1 MNLGDSA
8 VVLRPRSIAEI
19 ADLAF
24 RLCFSLAL
32 PLYLRLMF
40 FSILPAFGICL
51 ALHYWAE
58 LSWVQVWLVAI
69 LIMPF
74 VEAPFSVAISQ
85 LMFSPKIGPKP
96 VLTLLWKR
104 FGSLI
109 WSLIIRVVGGLIGL
123 FSFFTLLPFV
133 FIRLLLLDEACLLE
147 GLSGNRAY
155 QRTHRLVES
164 RGAGSGLLFVMLLGA
179 IRVGSV
185 ILAELACD
193 GIIKDLLQFGRPM
206 GWLFR
211 DGGSPASLAGFF
223 LAIPIVATARFLYY
237 IDTRTRADGWDI
249 QLRFHGIRARAE
261 AERKAA

>member
-24 RLCFSLAL
+24 RVCFSRAF

-40 FSILPAFGICL
+40 FSIVPAYAICL
-51 ALHYWAE
+51 ALYYWAE
-58 LSWVQVWLVAI
+58 LPWVQVWLVAI

-74 VEAPFSVAISQ
+74 VEATFSIAVSQ
-85 LMFSPKIGPKP
+85 LMFSPAIRPKA
-96 VLTLLWKR
+96 VFALLWKR

-109 WSLIIRVVGGLIGL
+109 WSLVIRGVGVLIAVMSIFIL
-123 FSFFTLLPFV
+123 TPFV
-133 FIRLLLLDEACLLE
+133 LIRLLLLDEACLLE
-147 GLSGNRAY
+147 GLSGYRAY

-164 RGAGSGLLFVMLLGA
+164 RGAGAGLLFVMLIGA

-185 ILAELACD
+185 ILAELTCD
-193 GIIKDLLQFGRPM
+193 GIINELLQFGRPM
-206 GWLFR
+206 GLFR
-211 DGGSPASLAGFF
+211 DGGSPESLAGFF
-223 LAIPIVATARFLYY
+223 LAIPIIATARFLYY